1 MPSNDILGQMTTLF
15 KRLST
20 GKIMGLALVIAGT
33 VLAFAYL
40 ITWTGKLDFQALYS
54 NLTPED
60 AGTIVG
66 KLREMKTP
74 YQISSN
80 GSSVLVPGDQVYEI
94 RMELASQ
101 GLPRGSGVGFEI
113 FDNTKLGM
121 TEFVQNVNF
130 QRALQGEIART
141 INGFREIESSRVLI
155 VMPSKSLFIE
165 EEAPA
170 RASVA
175 LKLRPGRMLSKDQVR
190 GIVHLVSSSIS
201 RLAPENVTVVDNYGK
216 MLAGFEKKSGMGQ
229 ISSDQLEFQEKLERN
244 LEHRIKTMLEG
255 ALGPGKAI
263 TRVSC
268 VLDFVRHE
276 KTEELFYPDNKVV
289 RSEQLLTEKS
299 SGAEGGVVGAPG
311 FGSNV
316 PEQKEK
322 QAVKNGESQGFQKQ
336 DRIMNYEI
344 GKVTSHKVMPVGTI
358 TRMSVAVIVDGTHKR
373 VKGKKRAKEFTYL
386 PRSPEEMKK
395 IENLVKSAVNF
406 EPQRGDKLE
415 VVNIPFEMPKIDQ
428 GEEVISK
435 EGMLSKL
442 KQYMPFMRYGF
453 LGIFLFLSFVF
464 VARPLVRWLTS
475 IPIGDME
482 LVQQLPMTVGEIEK
496 GYGQGTQSLPFRDRA
511 TELLLGGDGEHGA
524 ELMRNWLKEE
534 QGGAA
539 G

>member
-1 MPSNDILGQMTTLF
+1 MPSNDIFGQMTTLF

-20 GKIMGLALVIAGT
+20 GKMMGLLLVTAGT
-33 VLAFAYL
+33 VLAFTYL

-54 NLTPED
+54 NLTLED
-60 AGTIVG
+60 AGAIVG
-66 KLREMKTP
+66 KLNETKTP

-80 GSSVLVPGDQVYEI
+80 GRSVLVPGDQVYEI

-141 INGFREIESSRVLI
+141 INGFREIESSRVHI

-165 EEAPA
+165 EETPTT
-170 RASVA
+170 ASVA
-175 LKLRPGRMLSKDQVR
+175 LKLRPGRMLNKDQVR

-201 RLAPENVTVVDNYGK
+201 GLAPENVTIVDNYGK

-229 ISSDQLEFQEKLERN
+229 ISSDQIEFQEKIERN

-276 KTEELFYPDNKVV
+276 KTEEMFYPDNKVV

-299 SGAEGGVVGAPG
+299 SGAEGGPVGAPG

-316 PEQKEK
+316 PEQEKK
-322 QAVKNGESQGFQKQ
+322 QAVKNGENQGFQKQ

-344 GKVTSHKVMPVGTI
+344 GKVTSHKVMPVGAV
-358 TRMSVAVIVDGTHKR
+358 TRMSVAVIVDGTHKPG
-373 VKGKKRAKEFTYL
+373 KGKRGAKEFTYL

-395 IENLVKSAVNF
+395 IENLVKRAANLDT
-406 EPQRGDKLE
+406 QRGDTLE
-415 VVNIPFEMPKIDQ
+415 VVNIPFEMPKTPQ
-428 GEEVISK
+428 GEEVVSE
-435 EGMLSKL
+435 EGMLSGL
-442 KQYMPFMRYGF
+442 KKFTPFMRYGF
-453 LGIFLFLSFVF
+453 LGIFLFLTFVF

-524 ELMRNWLKEE
+524 KLMRDWLKEE
-534 QGGAA
+534 QSGAA